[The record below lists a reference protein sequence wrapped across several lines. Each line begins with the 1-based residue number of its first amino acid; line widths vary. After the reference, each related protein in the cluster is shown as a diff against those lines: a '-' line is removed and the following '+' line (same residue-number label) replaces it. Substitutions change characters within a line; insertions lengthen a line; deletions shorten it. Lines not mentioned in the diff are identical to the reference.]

1 MRKINRRWCIVAP
14 AMRLAKDTVA
24 CLTIVSLG
32 EGLNR
37 RYYQRSSFPSLMPHV
52 ETRRGARVS
61 QHRCQR
67 PFFWSVRY
75 RHDASGPR
83 AREATR
89 AGRKRPGRMK

>member
-52 ETRRGARVS
+52 ETRRGARGS
-61 QHRCQR
+61 QHRGQ
-67 PFFWSVRY
+67 PPVFDLFFTGMTHPAHAR
-75 RHDASGPR
+75 AKQR
-83 AREATR
+83 ARVENVQDA
-89 AGRKRPGRMK
+89 